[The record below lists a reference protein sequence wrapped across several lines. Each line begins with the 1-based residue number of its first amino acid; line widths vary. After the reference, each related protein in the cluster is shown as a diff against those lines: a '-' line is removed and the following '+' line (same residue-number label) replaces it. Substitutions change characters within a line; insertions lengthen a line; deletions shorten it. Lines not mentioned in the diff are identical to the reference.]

1 MKFWCVYHK
10 LGSLFDV
17 TDPWAADCRY
27 LGPRTEVDFD
37 RLDDRMARLAAAGA
51 TAIVLDLAEGL
62 VFRSLKGFKYP
73 GAVTPR
79 VLNEHVRKWE
89 KLGLR
94 TIPMLGFSAAHC
106 EWMGEHSRMIGSASY
121 YDLCRDVIRETS
133 EIFEKPSLINI
144 GMDDETPWMTRR
156 LPYSVCRRGV
166 LLWRDLGFYAD
177 EVAAVG
183 SHPWMWGD
191 VERTDPEGFAANVPK
206 SYFVSARFFGN
217 VRENFEMT
225 DGERKWMEDYDRLE
239 KAGFRQIPCCS
250 TSAFFHRGKARSLET
265 SRNPRFLLAQLK
277 DRFGTPK
284 YRGVCCFPFLTADE
298 VGDRI
303 FAKTCDALAF
313 AKKEFEGNA

>member
-62 VFRSLKGFKYP
+62 VFRSMKGFKYP

-79 VLNEHVRKWE
+79 VLNEHIRKWG

-106 EWMGEHSRMIGSASY
+106 EWMGEHSRMIGSSSY

-144 GMDDETPWMTRR
+144 GMDAMVAYFGEIFHAAGYKDGFKRALARAVLGYRINRVRVVADGKVLSRKYIMQATLGNGKICGGEYLCSPHAVLDDGLME
-156 LPYSVCRRGV
+156 VCV
-166 LLWRDLGFYAD
+166 FKTMLLLTLIRIL
-177 EVAAVG
+177 
-183 SHPWMWGD
+183 
-191 VERTDPEGFAANVPK
+191 
-206 SYFVSARFFGN
+206 
-217 VRENFEMT
+217 
-225 DGERKWMEDYDRLE
+225 
-239 KAGFRQIPCCS
+239 
-250 TSAFFHRGKARSLET
+250 
-265 SRNPRFLLAQLK
+265 
-277 DRFGTPK
+277 PK
-284 YRGVCCFPFLTADE
+284 YRNGQHLDDDFCRHHLRYTRAKHVELSS
-298 VGDRI
+298 DRLI
-303 FAKTCDALAF
+303 YLSLDGETIISSHFNIDVLDKAVNLILPAEL
-313 AKKEFEGNA
+313 